1 MLSVAILSIMLSVVA
16 YLDSII
22 LFSAKQIDQ
31 MGPVDLNQKY
41 SIKTMTYLFHGVK
54 DSSLLV

>member
-1 MLSVAILSIMLSVVA
+1 MLSVAILAIMLNVVA

-22 LFSAKQIDQ
+22 IFSVRQIDQ
-31 MGPVDLNQKY
+31 IGQVDLNQKY
-41 SIKTMTYLFHGVK
+41 SYKTMTYLFHGVK